1 MKFTSAEVDNN
12 VNINYSV
19 NKITQRNL
27 LEQTAVKETVQTDTL
42 PEINDFG
49 CDPMAMIG
57 QSQIVM
63 SKSTGK
69 VSAINNE
76 QIELKKKEL
85 TELIDSLFE
94 KIASKD
100 ETIKDGY
107 CVNEMKN
114 VQELLR
120 TNSLNDEKSA

>member
-1 MKFTSAEVDNN
+1 MKFTGAEMDNN

-27 LEQTAVKETVQTDTL
+27 LEQTGVKETVQTDTL
-42 PEINDFG
+42 PEIYDLG

-69 VSAINNE
+69 VSALNNE
-76 QIELKKKEL
+76 QIELKKKEA
-85 TELIDSLFE
+85 EVKE
-94 KIASKD
+94 QARYK
-100 ETIKDGY
+100 
-107 CVNEMKN
+107 
-114 VQELLR
+114 
-120 TNSLNDEKSA
+120 